1 MVSLDARKFYV
12 SVDLEGVA
20 CAVGSPG
27 QGLGNGANY
36 SFAVERAAVE
46 ASSAVRALLDLG
58 AAEVWVWDSHGTGV
72 NLDYSRFNKKC
83 RFVIGSGCRTRFPM
97 IDESFGGVLL
107 IGYHAYDA
115 PDATLAHVYSSSSI
129 QYMKINSRFVGEA
142 DIDAAFAARH
152 GVPLIFASG
161 DNIFTSQIRDAFPDC
176 KTVTTKTALGW
187 NCCLSKHP
195 AQVEHEIYEK
205 VLEVCAE
212 LDSIEV
218 YPIGEPFEFE
228 VRYKRIESA
237 QNCPYRTVDGGM
249 LERVDA
255 YTCRGLCRLDDLF

>member
-1 MVSLDARKFYV
+1 M
-12 SVDLEGVA
+12 
-20 CAVGSPG
+20 
-27 QGLGNGANY
+27 
-36 SFAVERAAVE
+36 
-46 ASSAVRALLDLG
+46 
-58 AAEVWVWDSHGTGV
+58 
-72 NLDYSRFNKKC
+72 
-83 RFVIGSGCRTRFPM
+83 
-97 IDESFGGVLL
+97 
-107 IGYHAYDA
+107 
-115 PDATLAHVYSSSSI
+115 
-129 QYMKINSRFVGEA
+129 
-142 DIDAAFAARH
+142 
-152 GVPLIFASG
+152 
-161 DNIFTSQIRDAFPDC
+161 
-176 KTVTTKTALGW
+176 TTKTALGW

-195 AQVEHEIYEK
+195 AQVEHEIYEE